1 MRAMVTPRP
10 AMAGSTVRMRTSRN
24 MMMKIC
30 TQQSHDQLLLY
41 QDLPLEHDQPLL
53 YVGHHMGDAQIRVLS
68 RGRQHSD
75 VAHRH
80 AFGDLY
86 PLKLGYLLLDKTLR
100 HTTMN

>member
-1 MRAMVTPRP
+1 MRAMVTPSP

-41 QDLPLEHDQPLL
+41 QNLLLEHDQPLL
-53 YVGHHMGDAQIRVLS
+53 YVGHHMGDAQSSILS
-68 RGRQHSD
+68 HGRQHSD

-80 AFGDLY
+80 DFGGLY
-86 PLKLGYLLLDKTLR
+86 PLKLKYLLLHKTPG